1 VLSLRS
7 ILSVLRTAGATKRVN
22 LTENEEMLLYRT
34 LRDMN
39 LSKLIAQDVPLFLS
53 MLSDLFP
60 SIQVCFG
67 CSLLCAQVHILPFA
81 RGVALGSIF
90 GPLPRCITR
99 MLILHSFV
107 VAVSSKERLR

>member
-67 CSLLCAQVHILPFA
+67 CSFCVLK
-81 RGVALGSIF
+81 SIF
-90 GPLPRCITR
+90 C
-99 MLILHSFV
+99 
-107 VAVSSKERLR
+107 RLGLYRSALRAC